1 MIEIEDNLFL
11 ITNKDSSWTTEMD
24 SQPSGSAADV
34 VDVNESGSSKLGGS
48 EPEGAVLCLQD
59 RLKWLNQQV
68 IRKVV

>member
-1 MIEIEDNLFL
+1 
-11 ITNKDSSWTTEMD
+11 MD

-48 EPEGAVLCLQD
+48 EPEGVVLYLQD
-59 RLKWLNQQV
+59 RLKWLDQQV

>member
-1 MIEIEDNLFL
+1 
-11 ITNKDSSWTTEMD
+11 MD
-24 SQPSGSAADV
+24 SQPSDSAADV

-59 RLKWLNQQV
+59 RLKWLDHQV